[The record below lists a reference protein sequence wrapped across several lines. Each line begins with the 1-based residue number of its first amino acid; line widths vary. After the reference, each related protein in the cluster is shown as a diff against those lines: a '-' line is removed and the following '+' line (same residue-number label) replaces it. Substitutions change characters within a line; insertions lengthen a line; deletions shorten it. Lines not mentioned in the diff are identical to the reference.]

1 METIQDLTE
10 YQTLEEQIVKEL
22 SDKDRFVP
30 IEERQDTGVLTADI
44 MSSISHGNLIGH
56 QLKHVLDKTCLTFS
70 CTCRPP

>member
-44 MSSISHGNLIGH
+44 MSSISHGNLIGR

-70 CTCRPP
+70 CACRPP